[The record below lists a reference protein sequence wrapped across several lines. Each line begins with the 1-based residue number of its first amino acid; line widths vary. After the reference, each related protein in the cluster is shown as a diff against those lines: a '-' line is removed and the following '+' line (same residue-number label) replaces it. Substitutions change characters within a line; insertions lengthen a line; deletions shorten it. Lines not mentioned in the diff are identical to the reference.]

1 MDRLDAYPDRQAA
14 WQQTLTTQTLHQQ
27 SLFDGER
34 PELLDRLVHHCR
46 LQQYAAGAVLL
57 TPQQPTDQVFLILD
71 GEVEVYMGHASGQAL
86 ATLGAGQCVGEM
98 SVIEEDVAPSAHVVA
113 LTACLVI
120 AVDGAA
126 LRSLLEDSR
135 VFARNL
141 LRLLARRLRH
151 DNLLVHQS
159 REQQA
164 LSEQYAR
171 RDPLTALF
179 NRRWLDE
186 TLPGLLRQ
194 HRAQARRISLLMLDI
209 DHFKRYNDSAG
220 HIAGDQALLAVAN
233 IIREQIRDDDQAAR
247 FGGEEFLIVLPD
259 TGLKDAQPIAERLR
273 QSVEQAS
280 IEDNTGNPLPPVT
293 LSIGLAEWA
302 PFETTEQLIARAD
315 AALYQAKHTGRNR
328 VVLSVVP
335 DPAETPRLRRITDF

>member
-1 MDRLDAYPDRQAA
+1 
-14 WQQTLTTQTLHQQ
+14 
-27 SLFDGER
+27 
-34 PELLDRLVHHCR
+34 
-46 LQQYAAGAVLL
+46 
-57 TPQQPTDQVFLILD
+57 
-71 GEVEVYMGHASGQAL
+71 
-86 ATLGAGQCVGEM
+86 
-98 SVIEEDVAPSAHVVA
+98 
-113 LTACLVI
+113 
-120 AVDGAA
+120 
-126 LRSLLEDSR
+126 
-135 VFARNL
+135 
-141 LRLLARRLRH
+141 
-151 DNLLVHQS
+151 
-159 REQQA
+159 
-164 LSEQYAR
+164 
-171 RDPLTALF
+171 
-179 NRRWLDE
+179 
-186 TLPGLLRQ
+186 
-194 HRAQARRISLLMLDI
+194 MLDI